1 MTAGWRGGK
10 GLQIDGEG
18 TVAKRTET
26 GSDSLPGK
34 KKKKL
39 KNKQKSCK
47 AGVWEY
53 QKGGRVAREK
63 EKFYLFTS
71 CFH

>member
-1 MTAGWRGGK
+1 MTAGWRGGR

-26 GSDSLPGK
+26 GSDSLPE

-39 KNKQKSCK
+39 KNKQIKKKHCK
-47 AGVWEY
+47 G
-53 QKGGRVAREK
+53 EK
-63 EKFYLFTS
+63 DANIRLGYRS
-71 CFH
+71 SRR